1 MSVPY
6 RITVR
11 VYEDTME
18 KLEELVDLFNFDSVS
33 DVIRKAVDEF
43 IDRNYSSTS
52 KKKVDLL
59 IPRNVIDEV
68 QEEVDQVDKISLEDL
83 VRIVLKNYTA
93 RKINEE
99 MKNLVS
105 GSTEKDKKTRK
116 KGKDQ
121 SMSD

>member
-11 VYEDTME
+11 VSEDTME

-33 DVIRKAVDEF
+33 DIIRKAVDEF
-43 IDRNYSSTS
+43 IERNYSTAS

-93 RKINEE
+93 RKMNEE
-99 MKNLVS
+99 MKNLVT
-105 GSTEKDKKTRK
+105 GNIEKDKKTRR

-121 SMSD
+121 GLSD

>member
-11 VYEDTME
+11 VSEDTME
-18 KLEELVDLFNFDSVS
+18 KLEELVDLFNFDRVS
-33 DVIRKAVDEF
+33 DIIRKAVDEF
-43 IDRNYSSTS
+43 IERNYSTAS

-93 RKINEE
+93 RKMNEE
-99 MKNLVS
+99 MKNLVT
-105 GSTEKDKKTRK
+105 GNIEKDKKTRR

-121 SMSD
+121 GLSD

>member
-11 VYEDTME
+11 VSEDSME
-18 KLEELVDLFNFDSVS
+18 KLEELVDMFNFDSVS
-33 DVIRKAVDEF
+33 DVIRKAIDEF
-43 IDRNYSSTS
+43 IDRNYSTTS

-93 RKINEE
+93 RKMNEE
-99 MKNLVS
+99 MRNLVS
-105 GSTEKDKKTRK
+105 GDAEKDKRPKK
-116 KGKDQ
+116 KGKDTGIT
-121 SMSD
+121 D

>member
-11 VYEDTME
+11 VSEETME

-105 GSTEKDKKTRK
+105 GNTEKDKKPRK
-116 KGKDQ
+116 KGRDQ
-121 SMSD
+121 SLSD

>member
-11 VYEDTME
+11 VSEDTME

-33 DVIRKAVDEF
+33 DIIRKAVDEF
-43 IDRNYSSTS
+43 IERNYSTAS

-68 QEEVDQVDKISLEDL
+68 QEEVDQVEKISLEDL

-93 RKINEE
+93 RKMNEE
-99 MKNLVS
+99 MKNLVT
-105 GSTEKDKKTRK
+105 GNIEKDKKTRR

-121 SMSD
+121 GLSD

>member
-1 MSVPY
+1 MPVPY

-11 VYEDTME
+11 VSEETME

-33 DVIRKAVDEF
+33 DVIRKAVDDF

-105 GSTEKDKKTRK
+105 GTTDRDKKQRK
-116 KGKDQ
+116 RGKD
-121 SMSD
+121 SDLTD